1 MFSCFF
7 NINEDRGFA
16 GNCGNSRDSG
26 NSHSHSFLLS
36 MERGKQDEL
45 QGANEISFNLT
56 VVSLLLSQVDLLN
69 LGISE

>member
-1 MFSCFF
+1 
-7 NINEDRGFA
+7 
-16 GNCGNSRDSG
+16 
-26 NSHSHSFLLS
+26 